1 MRPNIAI
8 TFPTPFLPIKEYC
21 ALTSTSMSTARDMVK
36 DGRLPIRKKTRANE
50 KVEINMVALTLQ
62 ALADCHVPVS
72 LNTQYE

>member
-1 MRPNIAI
+1 
-8 TFPTPFLPIKEYC
+8 
-21 ALTSTSMSTARDMVK
+21 MSTARDMVK